1 MCFFF
6 KYGCSNLDSF
16 LTLEEKSRT
25 LDWGEVLTNFFSL
38 CSVPAFLKLRKS
50 GRSKHFYETVK
61 GKQLQ
66 DKVKQNLKKK
76 S

>member
-25 LDWGEVLTNFFSL
+25 LDWGEVLTLTFSPYVQCL
-38 CSVPAFLKLRKS
+38 PFSNSENQDVQNIFMKLLRESSSRIK
-50 GRSKHFYETVK
+50 
-61 GKQLQ
+61 
-66 DKVKQNLKKK
+66 
-76 S
+76 